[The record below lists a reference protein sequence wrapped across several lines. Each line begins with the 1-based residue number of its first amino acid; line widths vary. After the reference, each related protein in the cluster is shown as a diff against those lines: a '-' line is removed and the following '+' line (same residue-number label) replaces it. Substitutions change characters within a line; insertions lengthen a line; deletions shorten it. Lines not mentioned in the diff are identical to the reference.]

1 MMLVPAVHGRVVRL
15 FLHRSMWYIA
25 SNQRVE
31 PLTTAVAQT
40 ARHPSSALGSTF
52 ASCLERHYASS
63 VAKFVGELNPPGL
76 CWFFAMFPERLG
88 LLFLGTCPVLT
99 LSALRSG
106 SIHHL
111 DLSFRV
117 HAFLPPA
124 VPLLPDTMPQSSQSR
139 MYRERLHSLY
149 TMDYTDLYDGLFVA
163 NTQTMFAVGR
173 VPSPLPERE
182 RGRAG
187 PRGCATPP
195 SCSSRR
201 C

>member
-31 PLTTAVAQT
+31 PLTTAVAVH
-40 ARHPSSALGSTF
+40 HPTNTNKHSGRPSPPPPVSALGATF

-63 VAKFVGELNPPGL
+63 VAKVVGELNPPGL
-76 CWFFAMFPERLG
+76 CWFFAVFPERPG

-99 LSALRSG
+99 LSALRSA
-106 SIHHL
+106 SVHHL

-124 VPLLPDTMPQSSQSR
+124 VPLLPDSMPQGSQSR
-139 MYRERLHSLY
+139 MQRERLHNLH
-149 TMDYTDLYDGLFVA
+149 TMDKHPILMHA
-163 NTQTMFAVGR
+163 
-173 VPSPLPERE
+173 
-182 RGRAG
+182 
-187 PRGCATPP
+187 
-195 SCSSRR
+195 
-201 C
+201 